1 MERNA
6 ELRRTLPLLI
16 ALSLAPVCTWARNG
30 RPNVTK
36 NARWVREEGSI
47 DTMGSLIAVEAYGR
61 DVGKLRAAI
70 SDALDEA
77 ARLDA
82 LLSNYKPHSEW
93 SEMNRVA
100 ADHPVRLS
108 AELFYLLEACQQYS
122 RESEG
127 TFDISVG
134 PLMKVWGF
142 YKGSGHL
149 ADRAQVLSALQLVG
163 YRNIVLD
170 PKNLTVRFLKK
181 GVELDPGGIG
191 KGYAVDRMAH
201 VLRREGICRALI
213 SAGGSSIYA
222 LGAPPN
228 KDGWRIDLK
237 LPEDASEAQQTV
249 TLRDE
254 SLSTSGSYEKF
265 FYADGRLWSHIM
277 DPRTGYPSRGMISV
291 SVIAPK
297 TIDSEAWAKPYYI
310 LGRQWASRHKKK
322 GFRIFMCEDTPAAS
336 CGWVE

>member
-1 MERNA
+1 MIHPA
-6 ELRRTLPLLI
+6 LFLI
-16 ALSLAPVCTWARNG
+16 ALSLAPVCIWATG
-30 RPNVTK
+30 RGPNATK
-36 NARWVREEGSI
+36 SARWVREQGSI
-47 DTMGSLIAVEAYGR
+47 DTMGTLFAVEAYGR
-61 DVGKLRAAI
+61 DGEKVRAAI

-82 LLSNYKPHSEW
+82 MLSNYKPHSEW
-93 SEMNRVA
+93 SEMNRFA
-100 ADHPVRLS
+100 ADRPVRVS
-108 AELFYLLEACQQYS
+108 AELFRLLEACRQYS

-142 YKGSGHL
+142 YKGTGHL
-149 ADRAQVLSALQLVG
+149 ADRDQVLSALQYVG
-163 YRNIVLD
+163 YRNIILD
-170 PKNLTVRFLKK
+170 PKALTVRFLKK

-191 KGYAVDRMAH
+191 KGYAVDRMADI
-201 VLRREGICRALI
+201 LRREGICRALI

-222 LGAPPN
+222 LGTPPN
-228 KDGWRIDLK
+228 KNGWMIDLK
-237 LPEDASEAQQTV
+237 QPGGASKGPQTV
-249 TLRDE
+249 TIRNE

-310 LGRQWASRHKKK
+310 LGRRWAAQYKKK
-322 GFRIFMCEDTPAAS
+322 GFRILMCEDRPGAG
-336 CGWVE
+336 CQWVH